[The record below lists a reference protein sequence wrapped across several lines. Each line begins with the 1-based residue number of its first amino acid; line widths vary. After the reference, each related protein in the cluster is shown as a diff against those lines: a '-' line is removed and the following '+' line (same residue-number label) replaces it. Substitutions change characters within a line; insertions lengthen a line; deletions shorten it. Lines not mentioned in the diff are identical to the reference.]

1 MLKFQKVKTFLEN
14 KMHLKKTAYMLLLA
28 TSLYSQE
35 WKLPN
40 EDLFYFG
47 VEAGASYNI
56 AYDWSFSWR
65 KGIDVDNIAK
75 GIEAEI
81 GLSWGKEYR
90 NGFIWGINFS
100 YGYDFFKGRDN
111 TITSK
116 IKQGDTLSGQ
126 TIGLGGILAG
136 MIFLPSN
143 DSNFLPSIQIGV
155 DYGLLFQ
162 GVYKGGELMAFGVSP
177 AFGLRGGFSAIINQ
191 DYQIDFLFRAPVGSL
206 ISDRFGISLGFKKL
220 FW

>member
-1 MLKFQKVKTFLEN
+1 MR
-14 KMHLKKTAYMLLLA
+14 LKKTACMLLLA

-35 WKLPN
+35 WNLPN
-40 EDLFYFG
+40 WDLFYFG
-47 VEAGASYNI
+47 VETGASYNI
-56 AYDWSFSWR
+56 AYDWSFSW
-65 KGIDVDNIAK
+65 KNGLDVDNIAK

-111 TITSK
+111 AITSK
-116 IKQGDTLSGQ
+116 IKQDEILSGQ
-126 TIGLGGILAG
+126 TFSLGGILAG

-143 DSNFLPSIQIGV
+143 DSNFIPSIQLGV
-155 DYGLLFQ
+155 DLSLLFQ
-162 GVYKGGELMAFGVSP
+162 GVYKGRELMAFGVSP
-177 AFGLRGGFSAIINQ
+177 TLGVRGGFSAIINQ
-191 DYQIDFLFRAPVGSL
+191 DYQIDFLLRAPVGSF
-206 ISDRFGISLGFKKL
+206 ISNRFGLSLGFKKL